1 MNTDEFQ
8 QYRRRKGNE
17 VVAVRL
23 DLDTAGFTYSKWG
36 GTQRCKPGDWIV
48 LNNGDTY
55 TVDAETFESTYQEV
69 SPGLFLKIT
78 PIWAKQSS
86 EAGTIATKEG
96 STDYKQGDY
105 IVSNDAEGRDQY
117 AVSAEKFTKLYEPA
131 DLPK

>member
-1 MNTDEFQ
+1 MNTDEFR

-23 DLDTAGFTYSKWG
+23 DLDTAGFTYNKWG

-55 TVDAETFESTYQEV
+55 TVDAETFASTYQEV
-69 SPGLFLKIT
+69 SPGQFLKIT
-78 PIWAKQSS
+78 PVWAMQSV

-96 STDYKQGDY
+96 STAYERGDY
-105 IVSNDAEGRDQY
+105 IVANDPEGQDRY
-117 AVSAEKFTKLYEPA
+117 AVSAEKFTKLYELT
-131 DLPK
+131 D